1 MRFDVHIHNED
12 SGTNSKL
19 NQILSI
25 VKNILGKEVEQN
37 MTIAELS
44 AKVTE
49 QSTVVGSTKLLL
61 EQLAQMLKDAIAA
74 NDPAAIQAVADMI
87 TANTQTLSDAVI
99 ANTPVV

>member
-1 MRFDVHIHNED
+1 MRIDVYVHNED
-12 SGTNSKL
+12 SGSNSKL
-19 NQILSI
+19 TQILSI

-37 MTIAELS
+37 MTIVELN

-87 TANTQTLSDAVI
+87 VANTQTLADAAI

>member
-1 MRFDVHIHNED
+1 MRFDVYIHNED
-12 SGTNSKL
+12 FGANSKL

-25 VKNILGKEVEQN
+25 VRNILGKEEEQKV
-37 MTIAELS
+37 TIAELNT
-44 AKVTE
+44 KVTE

-87 TANTQTLSDAVI
+87 TANTQALSDAVI